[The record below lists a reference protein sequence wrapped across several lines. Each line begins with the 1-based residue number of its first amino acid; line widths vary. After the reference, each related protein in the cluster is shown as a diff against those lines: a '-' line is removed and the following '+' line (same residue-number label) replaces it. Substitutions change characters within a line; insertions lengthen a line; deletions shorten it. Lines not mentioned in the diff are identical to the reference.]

1 MAMISSQECFRRE
14 AEAYRKGRSQ
24 LAKVIITTYNNPG
37 RTDKEKLDF
46 LKEVADQDFLKW
58 GKR

>member
-1 MAMISSQECFRRE
+1 MTNQECFRRE

-24 LAKVIITTYNNPG
+24 LAKVIISTCNNPG

-46 LKEVADQDFLKW
+46 LKEVAEQDFLKW
-58 GKR
+58 GQR